1 MIVFSFVSCIS
12 LIHVIFIAY
21 SGLFL
26 YCISISRHGLI
37 ICSKK
42 HFIRSSPHPF
52 FKYKFQITS
61 MIIMWLATFNTLITQ
76 PCGHHNFSHCI
87 GIQPLELFT
96 FFVLIFIKCKFLH
109 SVTDTITPVTV
120 WITLNYG
127 LTNRD
132 CCSTLCCC

>member
-1 MIVFSFVSCIS
+1 MIVFFICFLLFTYPCHVYSLFRLVSI
-12 LIHVIFIAY
+12 
-21 SGLFL
+21 L
-26 YCISISRHGLI
+26 Y
-37 ICSKK
+37 KYFK
-42 HFIRSSPHPF
+42 TWFNNMHFIRSSPHPF
-52 FKYKFQITS
+52 FKYKFQLTS